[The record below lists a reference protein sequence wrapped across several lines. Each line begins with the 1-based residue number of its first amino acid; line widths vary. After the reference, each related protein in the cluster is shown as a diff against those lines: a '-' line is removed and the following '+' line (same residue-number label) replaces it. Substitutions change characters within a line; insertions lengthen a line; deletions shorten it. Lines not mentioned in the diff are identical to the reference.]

1 MIREKKNEGGF
12 QMKTVIYGHR
22 GVPDLYPENSLQGFR
37 YALHNHIEGLEFD
50 VHLTKDNVPVVI
62 HDERIDRTT
71 DGRGFVKDYTYEE
84 LSRFSLSNYE
94 PIPKLQEVL
103 ELVEGRDVHVN
114 LEFKTNKI
122 HYKNIEEIVI
132 KMVDEYELLHP
143 IIYSSFNLSSIKI
156 AQTIT
161 HDAKFAFLTGNRV
174 DNPKEF
180 MAANHLDALHLRFYQ
195 PDIEDK
201 ERIWTVNGNLRLRFI
216 MKRNVAGVFTN
227 NFERAIKIRDEV
239 ERKKGNKKDK

>member
-1 MIREKKNEGGF
+1 M
-12 QMKTVIYGHR
+12 
-22 GVPDLYPENSLQGFR
+22 
-37 YALHNHIEGLEFD
+37 
-50 VHLTKDNVPVVI
+50 
-62 HDERIDRTT
+62 
-71 DGRGFVKDYTYEE
+71 
-84 LSRFSLSNYE
+84 SNYE

-103 ELVEGRDVHVN
+103 ELIEGRDVYVN

-156 AQTIT
+156 AQAIT
-161 HDAKFAFLTGNRV
+161 HDAKFAFLTGNRI
-174 DNPKEF
+174 DNPREF

-195 PDIEDK
+195 PDIEDV

-227 NFERAIKIRDEV
+227 NFERAIKIRNEV